1 MRVEDVFGHLPV
13 LETERL
19 LLRPVTKEDREDMYL
34 YGADSE
40 LTRYVTW
47 HTYQTIEDADTF
59 IEYLLD
65 RYEQGQVA
73 PWAIQDKESG
83 RMIGTAGFVNWN
95 ITQFRAEVGYVL
107 ARPYW
112 NRGYMTEAMEA
123 ILQFGCEQMKLMRI
137 EARCMTGNIGSTR
150 VLEKLGMQYEGL
162 LRKHL
167 YAKGKFHDVQLY
179 AGITH
184 E

>member
-1 MRVEDVFGHLPV
+1 MRVEDVFGYLPV
-13 LETERL
+13 LETDRL
-19 LLRPVTKEDREDMYL
+19 LLRPVTKEDREDMYE
-34 YGADSE
+34 YGSDSE

-47 HTYQTIEDADTF
+47 HTYQSIDDADAF
-59 IEYLLD
+59 IEHLLGL
-65 RYEQGQVA
+65 YAEGQVA

-83 RMIGTAGFVNWN
+83 RMIGTAGYVNWD
-95 ITQFRAEVGYVL
+95 IRQFRAEIGYAL

-112 NRGYMTEAMEA
+112 NRGYMTEAMNA
-123 ILQFGCEQMKLMRI
+123 ILQFGREHMKLMRI
-137 EARCMTGNIGSTR
+137 EARCMPENIGSGR

-167 YAKGKFHDVQLY
+167 YAKGRFHDVKLY

-184 E
+184 D